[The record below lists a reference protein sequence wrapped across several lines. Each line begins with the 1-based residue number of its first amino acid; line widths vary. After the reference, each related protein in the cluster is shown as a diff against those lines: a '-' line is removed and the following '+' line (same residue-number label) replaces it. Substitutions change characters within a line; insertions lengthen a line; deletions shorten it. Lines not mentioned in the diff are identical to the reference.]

1 MMCVCF
7 CARAIER
14 FTRERGLLHTA
25 CLASEKCVNIYDTC
39 VHTCTRNHWTTVS
52 PHSSTPLVSPA
63 IFFLR
68 SVFGKSPP
76 FLHTHSGLPPSF
88 PPSLV
93 FSKQSSS
100 QWVHAPFGQSQRPW
114 KTQSPRVHKVPDH
127 PLPKTTVLDIFL
139 CTLSIKHA
147 LSTAFVNMDMSAR
160 TKQLQHVSS
169 GCLCFTAVNASFIWG
184 FTVNHL
190 CNLLSAH
197 FWFAYCNPREAI
209 LRWAACRMSR
219 FAYVSTSLN
228 FANLR

>member
-25 CLASEKCVNIYDTC
+25 CLDSEKCVNIYDTC

-76 FLHTHSGLPPSF
+76 FLHTHSGLLFLPPSCF
-88 PPSLV
+88 QNKAAVSESMPHLVKANAREKHKAPGSQSSWPPS
-93 FSKQSSS
+93 S
-100 QWVHAPFGQSQRPW
+100 QNNRFGY
-114 KTQSPRVHKVPDH
+114 
-127 PLPKTTVLDIFL
+127 FL

-169 GCLCFTAVNASFIWG
+169 GCLCFTAVNTSFIWG

>member
-1 MMCVCF
+1 MIHVYIH
-7 CARAIER
+7 ARGTTEQQSLLIAPLHWYLPLFSFYGR
-14 FTRERGLLHTA
+14 YLGSLRLFFTLIRAFFSSLPRVFKTKQQ
-25 CLASEKCVNIYDTC
+25 S
-39 VHTCTRNHWTTVS
+39 VS
-52 PHSSTPLVSPA
+52 PCPIWSKPTPVKNTKPPGSQSSW
-63 IFFLR
+63 
-68 SVFGKSPP
+68 
-76 FLHTHSGLPPSF
+76 PPS
-88 PPSLV
+88 
-93 FSKQSSS
+93 S
-100 QWVHAPFGQSQRPW
+100 QNNRFGY
-114 KTQSPRVHKVPDH
+114 
-127 PLPKTTVLDIFL
+127 FL